1 MLLALLIH
9 PGDVSVKQGF
19 LKEMTEMNITKAK
32 SSGSPKDAFTDLL
45 RLDFLSFHTIC
56 YHCRFR
62 NLFTENLFRS
72 MFQQQKHQLDGT
84 IQWVDGMNVLGRNKG
99 NIFNTITK
107 RFRSDPI
114 FNCFGSHSLKFG

>member
-1 MLLALLIH
+1 MILALLIH

-19 LKEMTEMNITKAK
+19 LKEMTEMNITKPK
-32 SSGSPKDAFTDLL
+32 NSGSPKDALTDLL
-45 RLDFLSFHTIC
+45 RSGFLSFRIIY

-84 IQWVDGMNVLGRNKG
+84 IQWVDGMNVLGKNQG
-99 NIFNTITK
+99 NVFDKITK
-107 RFRSDPI
+107 RFRSDPV
-114 FNCFGSHSLKFG
+114 FNCFGSHNIKFG